1 VADLLGAEGPTALT
15 VRAVAARAGVSVQA
29 VYTLFG
35 GKPALCEALFDEGFA
50 ALQAALDAV
59 APALTPSEAPAE
71 VVVRQ
76 VLTYRATALA
86 APGTY
91 AMMFGRPVPEFQPSP
106 EALARARG
114 SFLSLVTVLQR
125 ALPEGSDPTPEQAA
139 LIVWALNHG
148 LVSLELD
155 GVIPGDGGR
164 QLERAVRDLLRSWTT
179 PPVKASEVSVR

>member
-1 VADLLGAEGPTALT
+1 M
-15 VRAVAARAGVSVQA
+15 RAVAARAGVSVQA

-35 GKPALCEALFDEGFA
+35 GKPGLCEALFDEGFA

-86 APGTY
+86 ALGTY

-114 SFLSLVTVLQR
+114 SLLSLVTVLQR
-125 ALPEGSDPTPEQAA
+125 ASPKVPTRPPSRRRSSCGAKPC
-139 LIVWALNHG
+139 

-164 QLERAVRDLLRSWTT
+164 QLDAPCATFCAVGR
-179 PPVKASEVSVR
+179 PAGQGE